1 MLVIP
6 KTNEN
11 LKQKKKPENRLEKG
25 NDMLLYIGVA
35 AMLALIVG
43 VLSEGGSLFQK
54 ILFVSAT
61 PVLGV
66 LAYVNKQK
74 MLLSMQTVLTISAL
88 LAFFSDIPDQI
99 RYLLLIGIA
108 VLSVGYLFRCEY
120 YGKDPWGLIGSAGL
134 LLIAAGYVT
143 NATLY
148 PLLFNSLLG
157 FGGLLF
163 AIYSGIEFWHYKI
176 RIASLW
182 FILNVIFAIKPLW
195 IVIQLMIL

>member
-1 MLVIP
+1 MLATQ
-6 KTNEN
+6 KRNEII
-11 LKQKKKPENRLEKG
+11 KQKNQPENKIEKR
-25 NDMLLYIGVA
+25 NVLLLYIGVA
-35 AMLALIVG
+35 AMLALIIG

-74 MLLSMQTVLTISAL
+74 MLLSMQTILTISAL

-99 RYLLLIGIA
+99 RYLLLVGIA
-108 VLSVGYLFRCEY
+108 VLSVGYLFRSGY
-120 YGKDPWGLIGSAGL
+120 YKKDPWGVIGSAGL

-163 AIYSGIEFWHYKI
+163 AIYSGIEFWHYKV

-195 IVIQLMIL
+195 IVTQLMIS